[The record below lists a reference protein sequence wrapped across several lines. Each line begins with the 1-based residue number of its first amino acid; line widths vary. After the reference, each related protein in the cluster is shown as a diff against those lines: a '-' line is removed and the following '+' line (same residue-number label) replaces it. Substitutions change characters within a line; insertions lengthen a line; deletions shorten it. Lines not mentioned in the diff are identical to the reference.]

1 MGPENFTSDQGSNLD
16 YPTCSKLIYQLH
28 YVALCFML
36 ILQWLVYQAPD
47 FIVSVQCVI
56 QGRDSRVYADA
67 EETAALFFR
76 NKSAVFDFRRDLIAS
91 N

>member
-1 MGPENFTSDQGSNLD
+1 
-16 YPTCSKLIYQLH
+16 
-28 YVALCFML
+28 
-36 ILQWLVYQAPD
+36 
-47 FIVSVQCVI
+47 VI

-76 NKSAVFDFRRDLIAS
+76 NKSAVYFTYVAVFDFRRDLIAS